1 MNRRVGLSS
10 VSRSRLTSAAAAKDL
25 VGVYEDAL
33 KSDPQIR
40 QADANRLASREAR
53 PQAWAALL
61 PQITGTLPRSQDKQ
75 DGTQAQRALRSGHPA
90 PRADRGP
97 FERDLDYARPG
108 ASICAR
114 TCFPGRTGWPQAGRQ
129 PGGQAEATY
138 QAAQQNLILRV
149 SQAYFNVLSAL
160 DSLEANQASLEAIS
174 RQLDQANKRFEV
186 GLIAITDVQEAKAAR
201 DTAAAAVIAAKRTL
215 ATAGDQLSEIT
226 GQKYDALN
234 KPGDDMPLNTPQ
246 PANEDKWVTC
256 SLDQN
261 VSLLSSRLAADIA
274 RENVKI
280 AFGGHLPTLD
290 RHREQVPHDN
300 QIADDS
306 PAGQSFQRW
315 TAAINDR
322 PDTRCRSPCR
332 SFSGGLTQSK
342 VRQSQY
348 LWIAA
353 KEQVVQTSRATER
366 QARDAYLGVISGIAR
381 VQALRQALESSQT
394 ALKATEAGYEVG
406 TRTAVDVLNSRRT
419 LVQAQTDYAV
429 SRYDYIV
436 SVIQLR
442 LAAGNL
448 SASDVAEDQ
457 QVAGGVGADRARAA
471 DRAAGRT
478 AGHEQPQSQPQQT
491 SPQQAPQPPTP
502 TPPRADRRGSP
513 SSSQQRLDQ
522 PQQLAQRAAVAIHAD
537 RPSAPIRSRSSGSD
551 SSFATRSPTS
561 ASCTISAAP
570 RAMSS
575 FAISPLLCGA
585 RQNRHAQ
592 RRRLEEIMATDRHQ
606 AAADECDIGRRIK
619 FQQLAQRIHQQ
630 HLARPAAAPPSRPA
644 LRTPH
649 ESRSRPAAARRPRHR
664 TGRMTRHQHQQCP
677 GMSSPARSGAP
688 RGPVLLLATRACCPR
703 PTWAAMGRTTR
714 ASCRPRSP
722 ISSGT
727 LEIEFDVAGHVSA
740 IGIGPSELK
749 RSASPSP
756 WAATT
761 TPRDRASR
769 NSEPKRR

>member
-1 MNRRVGLSS
+1 MLKGNAMNRPVACLFVALALS
-10 VSRSRLTSAAAAKDL
+10 SAAAAKDL

-61 PQITGTLPRSQDKQ
+61 PQIDGTLSRTQNKQ
-75 DGTQAQRALRSGHPA
+75 DGSQGNTDPVTGAPAPGSESFALNSTSKSWSLNLRESLFSWSNWMTVKQADIQVVQAQ
-90 PRADRGP
+90 
-97 FERDLDYARPG
+97 
-108 ASICAR
+108 
-114 TCFPGRTGWPQAGRQ
+114 
-129 PGGQAEATY
+129 ATY

-149 SQAYFNVLSAL
+149 AQAYFNVLAAL
-160 DSLEANQASLEAIS
+160 DGLEANQASLEAIS

-246 PANEDKWVTC
+246 PANEDEWVTV
-256 SLDQN
+256 SLDRN

-290 RHREQVPHDN
+290 V
-300 QIADDS
+300 IASKSRTTQDQTES
-306 PAGQSFQRW
+306 LPSLGPPFSQN
-315 TAAINDR
+315 TAINDR
-322 PDTRCRSPCR
+322 QYTLQITVPL
-332 SFSGGLTQSK
+332 FSGGLTQSK

-381 VQALRQALESSQT
+381 VRALRQALESSQT

-406 TRTAVDVLNSRRT
+406 TRTAVDVLNSRRI

-448 SASDVAEDQ
+448 SQPDVTEVNKWLAVSAPTIPAQPIEPPTEP
-457 QVAGGVGADRARAA
+457 QVM
-471 DRAAGRT
+471 
-478 AGHEQPQSQPQQT
+478 EQTQSQPRQSQ
-491 SPQQAPQPPTP
+491 PQQAPQPPTP
-502 TPPRADRRGSP
+502 NP
-513 SSSQQRLDQ
+513 
-522 PQQLAQRAAVAIHAD
+522 
-537 RPSAPIRSRSSGSD
+537 
-551 SSFATRSPTS
+551 
-561 ASCTISAAP
+561 
-570 RAMSS
+570 
-575 FAISPLLCGA
+575 
-585 RQNRHAQ
+585 
-592 RRRLEEIMATDRHQ
+592 
-606 AAADECDIGRRIK
+606 
-619 FQQLAQRIHQQ
+619 
-630 HLARPAAAPPSRPA
+630 
-644 LRTPH
+644 
-649 ESRSRPAAARRPRHR
+649 
-664 TGRMTRHQHQQCP
+664 
-677 GMSSPARSGAP
+677 
-688 RGPVLLLATRACCPR
+688 
-703 PTWAAMGRTTR
+703 
-714 ASCRPRSP
+714 
-722 ISSGT
+722 
-727 LEIEFDVAGHVSA
+727 
-740 IGIGPSELK
+740 
-749 RSASPSP
+749 
-756 WAATT
+756 
-761 TPRDRASR
+761 
-769 NSEPKRR
+769 PKR